1 MWHAAHDMVAGFVSG
16 RHAYNP
22 AQSHERMTL
31 ENALTTFTPD
41 EFAVAQHLQE
51 HGRSSVEDITRGV
64 GIDALKAR
72 RAVQWLAQKGFVKT
86 YEVEHEVYVRTELG
100 DRIATEGL
108 PERRLLASIGKKGSA
123 MDSLRTAVGDGFNA
137 AIGTLKKAGAIEMGA
152 TVTITEAGSKLLKS
166 GFSIEKELSVERAQK
181 VAPELLERGFF
192 TKETIRTLEA
202 QLVPEAKKLDYTP
215 LDLIEQLTP
224 EMIRDKTYE
233 GKAFRVYDVSA
244 VFPTAKPG
252 RRHFINEATDFVRT
266 VWLDMGFSEM
276 RGDMVQTGF
285 WNFDALF
292 TPQDHPARDEHDTFF
307 VKKPA
312 SGQLP
317 DAKLV
322 GKVSKT
328 HVDGWTTGSIGYAQS
343 WSKREARRN
352 VLRTHTTCISAQT
365 LSQLDINDLPAKF
378 FSVDTVFRNE
388 TLDWKHLFEFHQV
401 EGIVIDKK
409 ITFANLKAYLEVFFR
424 KLGYDRIRLR
434 PAYFP
439 YTEPSIEVDVF
450 HPTRG
455 EWIELGGAGIFRP
468 EVSKPL
474 IGRDYPVAAWG
485 LGFGRIIS
493 EYYAIND
500 LREFSRNDLEQ
511 IRHARGWV

>member
-1 MWHAAHDMVAGFVSG
+1 
-16 RHAYNP
+16 
-22 AQSHERMTL
+22 MTL
-31 ENALTTFTPD
+31 RNALRTFTAD
-41 EFAVAQHLQE
+41 EFAVAGYLKA
-51 HGRSSVEDITRGV
+51 HGLSSVSVIADAVRA
-64 GIDALKAR
+64 DALKVR
-72 RAVQWLAQKGFVKT
+72 RAVQWLSQKGFVILSEAET
-86 YEVEHEVYVRTELG
+86 QTFVRTPLG
-100 DRIATEGL
+100 DEVVREGL
-108 PERRLLASIGKKGSA
+108 PERRMLELVEKKPVA
-123 MDSLRTAVGDGFNA
+123 LDAIRKKLGDGFNVA
-137 AIGTLKKAGAIEMGA
+137 VGRLKRIGAIEMGA
-152 TVTITEAGSKLLKS
+152 KITITETGEKLLAE
-166 GFSIEKELSVERAQK
+166 GFPLESELANERAANVSPELIERGLFAKQTHSELEAELSAD
-181 VAPELLERGFF
+181 
-192 TKETIRTLEA
+192 
-202 QLVPEAKKLDYTP
+202 AKKLDYTP

-244 VFPTAKPG
+244 VFPKAKPG

-276 RGDMVQTGF
+276 RGNMVQTGF

-307 VKKPA
+307 IEKPA
-312 SGQLP
+312 AGQLP
-317 DAKLV
+317 DAKI
-322 GKVSKT
+322 VSRVAKT
-328 HVDGWTTGSIGYAQS
+328 HTDGWTTGSTGYGQA
-343 WSKREARRN
+343 WSKREARLN

-365 LSQLDINDLPAKF
+365 LAQLDINELPVKY

-401 EGIVIDKK
+401 EGIVIDKR
-409 ITFANLKAYLEVFFR
+409 ITFANLKAYLEIFFR

-450 HPTRG
+450 HPVRG

-493 EYYAIND
+493 DYYAIND
-500 LREFSRNDLEQ
+500 LRDFASNDLEYL
-511 IRHARGWV
+511 RYAKGWN